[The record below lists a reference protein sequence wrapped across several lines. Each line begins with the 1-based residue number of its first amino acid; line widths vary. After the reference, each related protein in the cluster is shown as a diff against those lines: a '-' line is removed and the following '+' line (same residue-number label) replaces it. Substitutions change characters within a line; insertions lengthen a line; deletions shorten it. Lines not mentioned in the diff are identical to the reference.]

1 MSSSSPSPEIV
12 SQPSPPNP
20 IIIDEF
26 SHSPPSPD
34 IDFRGSSADTTIT
47 SPPMATTT
55 MESNAPTETSP
66 NESPEN
72 TVPAAPVVP
81 IAPITEELGR
91 GMRQKEPSTRL
102 KPYVTYSASCEINH
116 VLDDTSS
123 ASASSGT
130 CLYPIANFV
139 NCERFSSK
147 HAAFLANITL
157 NTEPLYFK
165 DAVQFEVW
173 RKSMGY
179 EVDALEINHT
189 WSLTKLPPGKKAL
202 TSKWV
207 YKIKY
212 NADGTIERHKS
223 RLVVMGNHQE

>member
-66 NESPEN
+66 NESHVN

-81 IAPITEELGR
+81 VAPITEELGR

-157 NTEPLYFK
+157 NT
-165 DAVQFEVW
+165 
-173 RKSMGY
+173 
-179 EVDALEINHT
+179 
-189 WSLTKLPPGKKAL
+189 
-202 TSKWV
+202 
-207 YKIKY
+207 
-212 NADGTIERHKS
+212 
-223 RLVVMGNHQE
+223 